1 MPIQVREGI
10 TDLGLY
16 NFSSSLMIG
25 VVSVLQTFKLFSS
38 LKTNVG
44 KSTAL
49 GGSIL
54 SNERL

>member
-1 MPIQVREGI
+1 M
-10 TDLGLY
+10 
-16 NFSSSLMIG
+16 MG

-44 KSTAL
+44 NSTGF